1 MFSSVKGS
9 YGGPQGSQQ
18 NKNHGT
24 NLKNKM
30 HLKIYEVVSLK
41 DDVII
46 KFHANYCKL
55 TQSVQRKKLLQIE
68 KLLQTEKML

>member
-1 MFSSVKGS
+1 MYAKTPK

-24 NLKNKM
+24 KLKNKM
-30 HLKIYEVVSLK
+30 HLKIYEFVKLFK
-41 DDVII
+41 TDVII

-55 TQSVQRKKLLQIE
+55 NDTVRAKKKVAANRKVTANK
-68 KLLQTEKML
+68 